1 MTSISSAQFQELL
14 KSGKIKPGKKGRLA
28 FSGKAGAAIG
38 HLLEQEHTSENDR
51 ALKRL
56 KSKKV
61 KIPKKEAR
69 QLSEIKMWLKAFG
82 IDFTPEL
89 MFAKPRRFR
98 FDIAIPSRMIAIEYE
113 GIFCEKSRHTTVT
126 GYSKDAEKYN
136 LAVSLGW
143 KVYRYTSLNY
153 STVLDLIKV
162 LHEKESDKKISEEAG
177 EEAKRPKPTRRAS

>member
-56 KSKKV
+56 KLKKV

-69 QLSEIKMWLKAFG
+69 QLSEIKMWLKAFKS
-82 IDFTPEL
+82 ISRQSSCLPSPADF
-89 MFAKPRRFR
+89 
-98 FDIAIPSRMIAIEYE
+98 
-113 GIFCEKSRHTTVT
+113 
-126 GYSKDAEKYN
+126 
-136 LAVSLGW
+136 
-143 KVYRYTSLNY
+143 
-153 STVLDLIKV
+153 DLI
-162 LHEKESDKKISEEAG
+162 SPFPPA
-177 EEAKRPKPTRRAS
+177 

>member
-89 MFAKPRRFR
+89 MFARPRRFR

-162 LHEKESDKKISEEAG
+162 LHEKETE
-177 EEAKRPKPTRRAS
+177 